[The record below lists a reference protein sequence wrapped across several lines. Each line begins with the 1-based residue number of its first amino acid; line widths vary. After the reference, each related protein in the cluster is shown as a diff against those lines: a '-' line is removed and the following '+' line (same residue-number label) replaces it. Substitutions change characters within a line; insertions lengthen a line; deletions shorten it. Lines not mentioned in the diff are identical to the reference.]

1 MGGEANFTQ
10 IMITLQC
17 QSIRRKCILAQSIKR
32 CSTPSMLRIHLAL
45 CYTEPKPNHFQ
56 TYRTPDTQE
65 PNNHRTVF
73 STNSLS
79 NRPTSR
85 LNVSTSFQ
93 QSSGRRSFVLK
104 QVTTSS
110 FAFSTAGSTCSSFFR
125 ASSFFFIST
134 ISFDTLLWLI
144 FCLRCL
150 SASAVDEVRA
160 SPIFSTSEGSSG
172 AAGSSER
179 VSETCESFAA
189 SWAWSFSSSDLT
201 RAWIWS
207 SRFFDRVESDCRVCY
222 RQSPVSIAAAA
233 GRES

>member
-1 MGGEANFTQ
+1 MLHRTQ
-10 IMITLQC
+10 AQPFSNLQG
-17 QSIRRKCILAQSIKR
+17 
-32 CSTPSMLRIHLAL
+32 
-45 CYTEPKPNHFQ
+45 
-56 TYRTPDTQE
+56 PDTQE

-104 QVTTSS
+104 QVATSS
-110 FAFSTAGSTCSSFFR
+110 LAFSTAGSTCSSFFR
-125 ASSFFFIST
+125 ASSFFFNST

-150 SASAVDEVRA
+150 SASAVDEVRV

-172 AAGSSER
+172 AAGSSESA
-179 VSETCESFAA
+179 SEICENFAA
-189 SWAWSFSSSDLT
+189 SWAWSFSSSDFT

-222 RQSPVSIAAAA
+222 LSVSSASIAAVT

>member
-1 MGGEANFTQ
+1 MSISPKENAW
-10 IMITLQC
+10 LQ
-17 QSIRRKCILAQSIKR
+17 RIKMR
-32 CSTPSMLRIHLAL
+32 STPSRLRIHLIL
-45 CYTEPKPNHFQ
+45 CYTEPKPNRFQ
-56 TYRTPDTQE
+56 TYRAPDTQQ

-85 LNVSTSFQ
+85 LNISTSFQ